1 MSQLGPI
8 KAEDYNWD
16 EVENNAFFFPDPSK
30 LDALDEYMRDLKKQ
44 GDSVGAKVKVVA
56 KNVENYRYFNLL
68 VTGYQIF
75 TKWAI
80 FSALE
85 VVVVMESI

>member
-1 MSQLGPI
+1 
-8 KAEDYNWD
+8 
-16 EVENNAFFFPDPSK
+16 
-30 LDALDEYMRDLKKQ
+30 
-44 GDSVGAKVKVVA
+44 
-56 KNVENYRYFNLL
+56 VENYRYFNLL

>member
-1 MSQLGPI
+1 
-8 KAEDYNWD
+8 
-16 EVENNAFFFPDPSK
+16 
-30 LDALDEYMRDLKKQ
+30 
-44 GDSVGAKVKVVA
+44 
-56 KNVENYRYFNLL
+56 

>member
-1 MSQLGPI
+1 MWRIIDISYLLGT
-8 KAEDYNWD
+8 D
-16 EVENNAFFFPDPSK
+16 
-30 LDALDEYMRDLKKQ
+30 
-44 GDSVGAKVKVVA
+44 
-56 KNVENYRYFNLL
+56 
-68 VTGYQIF
+68 YQIF